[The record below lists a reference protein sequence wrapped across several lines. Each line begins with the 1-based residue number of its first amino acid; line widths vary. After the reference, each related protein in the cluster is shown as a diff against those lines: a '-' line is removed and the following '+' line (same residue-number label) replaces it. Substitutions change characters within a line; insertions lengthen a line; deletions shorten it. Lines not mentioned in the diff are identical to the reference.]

1 MQPRR
6 TDAWQTFLDSLG
18 FISRQLSHVR
28 LQEKG
33 IRRFGLLQR
42 NIYFVVAI
50 N

>member
-6 TDAWQTFLDSLG
+6 TDAWKAFLDSLG
-18 FISRQLSHVR
+18 FISRQLSHVG
-28 LQEKG
+28 LLEKG
-33 IRRFGLLQR
+33 IRCFGLLQR